1 MIINFG
7 SSIRELLQ
15 ALSGTWALSKED
27 EWTVLEQGNL
37 KIFQKV
43 GQKGKN
49 VLPDKFIKN
58 RDTVTP
64 YLVFYSHGVT
74 GGCITLQQQYVDL
87 DANGVIFVISIRA

>member
-1 MIINFG
+1 MIVNYG
-7 SSIRELLQ
+7 SSLKEVLG

-27 EWTVLEQGNL
+27 DWTVLEQGNL
-37 KIFQKV
+37 KIYQKI
-43 GQKGKN
+43 GKKGKN
-49 VLPDKFIKN
+49 VLPGKFIKN

-74 GGCITLQQQYVDL
+74 GGCITLQQQYIEL